1 MAAFYEAA
9 LMSVALWAFGGA
21 LFAGAPALVFCPYEA
36 PQVHTGR
43 MRGVNH
49 AG

>member
-21 LFAGAPALVFCPYEA
+21 LFAGAPALVFCSRDAA
-36 PQVHTGR
+36 PVARTHTG
-43 MRGVNH
+43 GV
-49 AG
+49 